1 MKKKTSLFGP
11 HQASLALVLQR
22 NQKWI
27 TGVRFFAA
35 SESYRGRFLR
45 ACIHGSILKTGRS
58 HHGIIYGVFFLFSR
72 SGFDEGWNAG
82 TEKRVSIHTELHTRS
97 SPPNDHSANHVT
109 HHGFDMPKGGAS
121 SNEAGLCLKGHPHR
135 GITRRLVGILNHPS
149 DSNPL
154 NCSLKSFTD
163 S

>member
-1 MKKKTSLFGP
+1 MESVICHLASLFKNEKENVSVWP
-11 HQASLALVLQR
+11 HQASLALVLKR

-45 ACIHGSILKTGRS
+45 TCIHGSILKTGRS
-58 HHGIIYGVFFLFSR
+58 HHGIIYGFFLFSF

-109 HHGFDMPKGGAS
+109 HRRFDMPKGGALFKRASTSGNNAKISGDFES
-121 SNEAGLCLKGHPHR
+121 SQ
-135 GITRRLVGILNHPS
+135 
-149 DSNPL
+149 
-154 NCSLKSFTD
+154 
-163 S
+163 